1 MNKQKNAVFNK
12 NDCHPQLSEEIIEL
26 NKMLLSV
33 NWKET
38 DLDACAFK
46 NCDEINCP
54 ALSEQ
59 QNKLIQKILK
69 YIPEWKRL
77 IGCKQHSIHD
87 YCLDFHTIAV
97 LKNIQKHED
106 FENLKKYDKLILIYA
121 ALLHDI
127 EKNENE
133 VDPEHP
139 IKGAK
144 KSSSILYRLGF
155 SEDFINCVY
164 LLIKYHQILG
174 LMACEKINLTNNEI
188 IDIFKKPIL
197 LDLQVIHSIA
207 DIKSVKKDGSFYKD
221 GMDEKFEKLKEKIKN
236 LLISYNKL

>member
-1 MNKQKNAVFNK
+1 MNMNKQK
-12 NDCHPQLSEEIIEL
+12 DCHAQLSEEIKQL
-26 NKMLLSV
+26 NEMLLSV
-33 NWKET
+33 NWKEA
-38 DLDACAFK
+38 DLDNCAFK
-46 NCDEINCP
+46 SCDEINCP

-59 QNKLIQKILK
+59 QNDLIRNIVK

-77 IGCKQHSIHD
+77 IGCKQHKIHD

-106 FENLKKYDKLILIYA
+106 FEELREYDKLILIYS

-155 SEDFINCVY
+155 SEDFINSVY

-174 LMACEKINLTNNEI
+174 LMVSERINLANAEI
-188 IDIFKKPIL
+188 TDIFKNTIL
-197 LDLQVIHSIA
+197 LDLQLILSIA
-207 DIKSVKKDGSFYKD
+207 DIKSVKKDGSFYKN
-221 GMDEKFEKLKEKIKN
+221 GLDEKFEKLKEKIKN
-236 LLISYNKL
+236 LLVEKNQI